1 MKLKKLLA
9 LTLAGAVLT
18 VSLTACTPLDA
29 AELLYDWLFGGGS
42 SSASRGNGTG
52 LVESETL
59 EKSIIDWF
67 GLTNATRKEDE
78 AEPMLQEVAK
88 RFDPESWHYNNG
100 NLNGELNETAKAALN
115 SIAKNKL
122 TMTHS
127 NKRTAVDVWEV
138 QPSQTDFDFS
148 ENRWLYYDWLERGG
162 VHSDTPTHSSSW
174 KPYSRLK
181 SSIQS
186 TDSFDVYA
194 GVFQKDGK
202 TYAAMVMIRWN
213 S

>member
-1 MKLKKLLA
+1 MKRKKFLA
-9 LTLAGAVLT
+9 LALAGVLT
-18 VSLTACTPLDA
+18 AVTLTACTPLDA

-59 EKSIIDWF
+59 ENGIIQWF
-67 GLTNATRKEDE
+67 GLPRANRKKDE

-88 RFDPESWHYNNG
+88 SFDPESWYNNS
-100 NLNGELNETAKAALN
+100 GELNNTAKEALN
-115 SIAKNKL
+115 KIAKDKL

-127 NKRTAVDVWEV
+127 HKRTAVDVWEM

-174 KPYSRLK
+174 EPYSRLK

-186 TDSFDVYA
+186 TDAFDLYA
-194 GVFQKDGK
+194 GTFQKNGK
-202 TYAAMVMIRWN
+202 TYAAMVMIRWSN

>member
-67 GLTNATRKEDE
+67 GLTKATRKKDE

>member
-1 MKLKKLLA
+1 MKRKKFLA
-9 LTLAGAVLT
+9 LALAGVMTAVT
-18 VSLTACTPLDA
+18 LTACTPLDA

-59 EKSIIDWF
+59 ENGIIQWF
-67 GLTNATRKEDE
+67 GLPSANRQKDE

-88 RFDPESWHYNNG
+88 SFDPESWYNNS
-100 NLNGELNETAKAALN
+100 GELNNTAKEALN
-115 SIAKNKL
+115 KIAKDKL

-127 NKRTAVDVWEV
+127 HKRTAVDVWEM

-174 KPYSRLK
+174 EPYSRLK

-186 TDSFDVYA
+186 TDAFDLYA
-194 GVFQKDGK
+194 GTFQKNGK
-202 TYAAMVMIRWN
+202 TYAAMVMIRWSN

>member
-52 LVESETL
+52 LVRSETL
-59 EKSIIDWF
+59 EESIIQWF
-67 GLTNATRKEDE
+67 GLTKTNWQEDE

>member
-1 MKLKKLLA
+1 MKRKKFLA
-9 LTLAGAVLT
+9 LALAGAVLT

-29 AELLYDWLFGGGS
+29 VELVYDWLFGGGS

-52 LVESETL
+52 LVESKTL
-59 EKSIIDWF
+59 EENIIQWF
-67 GLTNATRKEDE
+67 GLPRANRQKDE

-88 RFDPESWHYNNG
+88 SFDPESWYNNS
-100 NLNGELNETAKAALN
+100 GELNNTAKEALN
-115 SIAKNKL
+115 KIAKDKL

-127 NKRTAVDVWEV
+127 HKRTAVDVWEM

-174 KPYSRLK
+174 EPYSRLK

-186 TDSFDVYA
+186 TDAFDLYA
-194 GVFQKDGK
+194 GTFQKNGK
-202 TYAAMVMIRWN
+202 TYAAMVMIRW
-213 S
+213 